1 MENIKENNLKL
12 NDISDKLI
20 IIPKY
25 TIEHL
30 LTLDS
35 PSDAIA
41 LYIFYYK
48 TAKWQKNNNIK
59 ANNTYVCKTLNW
71 NEHRVCKV
79 KKLLKDVGLIES
91 TVKTDG
97 KGKILGHYIK
107 INYVINNE
115 SPHLQNTTVSEN
127 HTVINPQCENPTDKI
142 LYNNK
147 EIHYNNNKIQNN
159 NNEIQNIYM
168 SDFENFW
175 KIYPKQRAG
184 NKQKAFQS
192 YCKVLKEGRCSKEDL
207 MSAVQSYAQS
217 EEVAR
222 GFAKGCAAWLND
234 DRFNN
239 DYSYKKQETTQPT
252 KEENPLANINE
263 QVLEDYLLPAYDY
276 ILERADKLYSNINL
290 EGFTRY
296 KDKAILNLY
305 TLYKDWSAYLKLAK
319 YRGESITIREAKGC
333 YSPFNLFLD
342 AYLQYVSDSATW
354 CNLDEVELHP
364 GDFSNTGMRY
374 NKWLDNLKDDKC
386 TAEQQ
391 FYGWT
396 KFIRASDL
404 VRLKA
409 EYDKKQ

>member
-1 MENIKENNLKL
+1 MDSVKENNFKL

-20 IIPKY
+20 IIPKC

-30 LTLDS
+30 FTLDS
-35 PSDAIA
+35 PSDVIA
-41 LYIFYYK
+41 LYVFYYK
-48 TAKWQKNNNIK
+48 TAKWQKNNSIK
-59 ANNTYVCKTLNW
+59 ANNTYVCKTLQW

-79 KKLLKDVGLIES
+79 KKILKDAGLIES
-91 TVKTDG
+91 VAKTDD
-97 KGKILGHYIK
+97 KGKIIGHYLK
-107 INYVINNE
+107 INYVVSNE
-115 SPHLQNTTVSEN
+115 LPHLQKPTVWEN
-127 HTVINPQCENPTDKI
+127 HTVENPQCGKTADKI

-147 EIHYNNNKIQNN
+147 EILYNNKEILYNNK
-159 NNEIQNIYM
+159 EIQNIYM
-168 SDFENFW
+168 SDFEEFW

-207 MSAVQSYAQS
+207 FMSVQSYAKS

-239 DYSYKKQETTQPT
+239 DYSYKKQETTQT
-252 KEENPLANINE
+252 SKEETPLDSINE
-263 QVLEDYLLPAYDY
+263 QVLNTYLLPAYDY
-276 ILERADKLYSNINL
+276 VIKRADKLYSNLNL

-296 KDKAILNLY
+296 KDKAILNLH
-305 TLYKDWSAYLKLAK
+305 TLYKDWSAYLKLAHHK
-319 YRGESITIREAKGC
+319 GESVTIKEANGC
-333 YSPFNLFLD
+333 YTPFELFLD
-342 AYLQYVSDSATW
+342 AYLQYISDSATW

-374 NKWLDNLKDDKC
+374 NKWLDSMKDNKC
-386 TAEQQ
+386 TPEQM

-409 EYDKKQ
+409 EYDRKQ

>member
-1 MENIKENNLKL
+1 MENIKENCNIQFRDIADNL
-12 NDISDKLI
+12 LI
-20 IIPKY
+20 LPRY
-25 TIEHL
+25 TIDQLFALEE
-30 LTLDS
+30 
-35 PSDAIA
+35 PSDVVA

-48 TAKWQKNNNIK
+48 TAKWQKTSKIK
-59 ANNTYVCKTLNW
+59 ANNTYIMKSLKW
-71 NEHRVCKV
+71 GEHKV
-79 KKLLKDVGLIES
+79 NKNK
-91 TVKTDG
+91 
-97 KGKILGHYIK
+97 KILKELGLVEDAVDREGNKIKGHYIQIK
-107 INYVINNE
+107 YISDEDSHTYCFERRGKSTPFKLNGV
-115 SPHLQNTTVSEN
+115 QNSE
-127 HTVINPQCENPTDKI
+127 QM
-142 LYNNK
+142 LYNNN
-147 EIHYNNNKIQNN
+147 EMLNSNNKMLNN
-159 NNEIQNIYM
+159 NNEMQNIYM

-263 QVLEDYLLPAYDY
+263 QVLADYLLPAYVY
-276 ILERADKLYSNINL
+276 ILERVDKLYSNINL

-296 KDKAILNLY
+296 KDKSILNLY

>member
-1 MENIKENNLKL
+1 MDSVKENCNIQFSDVADNL
-12 NDISDKLI
+12 LI
-20 IIPKY
+20 LPKY
-25 TIEHL
+25 TIDHL
-30 LTLDS
+30 FSLEE
-35 PSDAIA
+35 PSDVVA

-48 TAKWQKNNNIK
+48 TAKWQKTSKIK
-59 ANNTYVCKTLNW
+59 ANNTYIMKSLKW
-71 NEHRVCKV
+71 GEHRVNKN
-79 KKLLKDVGLIES
+79 K
-91 TVKTDG
+91 
-97 KGKILGHYIK
+97 KILKELGFIEDVVDRESNKIKGHYIQIK
-107 INYVINNE
+107 YISDENSHTYCFERCGNSTACDLNGVQNSGQMLYINN
-115 SPHLQNTTVSEN
+115 
-127 HTVINPQCENPTDKI
+127 KM
-142 LYNNK
+142 LYNNN
-147 EIHYNNNKIQNN
+147 EMLYN

-168 SDFENFW
+168 SDFEEFW

-207 MSAVQSYAQS
+207 FMSVQSYAKS

-252 KEENPLANINE
+252 KEETPLDSINE
-263 QVLEDYLLPAYDY
+263 QVLNTYLLPAYDY
-276 ILERADKLYSNINL
+276 VIKRAGKLYSNLNL

-296 KDKAILNLY
+296 KDKAILNLH
-305 TLYKDWSAYLKLAK
+305 TLYKDWSAYLKLAHHK
-319 YRGESITIREAKGC
+319 GESVTIKEAKGC
-333 YSPFNLFLD
+333 YTPFELFLD
-342 AYLQYVSDSATW
+342 AYLQYISDSATW

-374 NKWLDNLKDDKC
+374 NKWLDNMKDNKC
-386 TAEQQ
+386 TTEQM

-409 EYDKKQ
+409 EYDRKQ

>member
-1 MENIKENNLKL
+1 MENIKENCNIQFRDIADNL
-12 NDISDKLI
+12 LI
-20 IIPKY
+20 LPRY
-25 TIEHL
+25 TIDQLFALEE
-30 LTLDS
+30 
-35 PSDAIA
+35 PSDVVA

-48 TAKWQKNNNIK
+48 TAKWQKTSKIK
-59 ANNTYVCKTLNW
+59 ANNTYIMKSLKW
-71 NEHRVCKV
+71 GEHKV
-79 KKLLKDVGLIES
+79 NKNK
-91 TVKTDG
+91 
-97 KGKILGHYIK
+97 KILKELGLVEDAVDREGNKIKGHYIQIK
-107 INYVINNE
+107 YISDEDSHTYCFERRGKSTAFNLNGV
-115 SPHLQNTTVSEN
+115 QNSE
-127 HTVINPQCENPTDKI
+127 QM
-142 LYNNK
+142 LYSNNK
-147 EIHYNNNKIQNN
+147 MLNSNNKMLNN
-159 NNEIQNIYM
+159 NNEMQNIYM

-263 QVLEDYLLPAYDY
+263 QVLADYLLPAYVY
-276 ILERADKLYSNINL
+276 ILERVDKLYSNINL

-296 KDKAILNLY
+296 KDKSILNLY